1 MKKCFVSVIFL
12 LALGAAFLWPAHA
25 QDQQAQFLA
34 VINGLKQQQAVIA
47 DNQTKL
53 DQKIADVGETI
64 RVARLFMSRAGGKHK
79 PPPSTKPGNN
89 PPPNNPPA
97 TSNPPGSR

>member
-1 MKKCFVSVIFL
+1 MKKYFVSLICL
-12 LALGAAFLWPAHA
+12 LGAGSLWPAYA

-34 VINGLKQQQAVIA
+34 AINGLKQQQVVLA

-79 PPPSTKPGNN
+79 PPSKP
-89 PPPNNPPA
+89 
-97 TSNPPGSR
+97 

>member
-1 MKKCFVSVIFL
+1 MMKHIVLIVI
-12 LALGAAFLWPAHA
+12 ALFAICGITGA
-25 QDQQAQFLA
+25 QDSSAQLFNA
-34 VINGLKQQQAVIA
+34 VNALKQQQAELA

-79 PPPSTKPGNN
+79 PPSLTN
-89 PPPNNPPA
+89 PPTNKPPP
-97 TSNPPGSR
+97 TSKPPGSK